1 MTLPGLPIA
10 LDTIV
15 MKNFA
20 CNVLQQQPVVVTQK
34 LIVSV
39 ACFLASV

>member
-1 MTLPGLPIA
+1 MA

-15 MKNFA
+15 TKNFA
-20 CNVLQQQPVVVTQK
+20 CNTLQQQQPVVVTQK

>member
-1 MTLPGLPIA
+1 MA

-15 MKNFA
+15 TKNFT
-20 CNVLQQQPVVVTQK
+20 CNMLQQQPVVVTQK

-39 ACFLASV
+39 VCFLASV

>member
-1 MTLPGLPIA
+1 MA

-15 MKNFA
+15 TKNFA
-20 CNVLQQQPVVVTQK
+20 CNMLLLQQQPVVVTQK

>member
-1 MTLPGLPIA
+1 MA

-15 MKNFA
+15 TKNFA
-20 CNVLQQQPVVVTQK
+20 CNMLLLQQPVVVTQK